1 MSGAEPDQ
9 SLTDGGKQ
17 SLKHFFSAS
26 LARYYCSS
34 SSWANH
40 HVKVHIWNI
49 FVMEKR
55 YKRISEHI
63 NVKINRT
70 NIKQT
75 NIPTANAA
83 NFRIFSNI
91 PHTLRAWYYS
101 NWTGNVRELGCCA
114 GLSSGE
120 SCDGRSGFDLAIS
133 AFTTIGKSRLF
144 HHGWHW
150 WWHRLKFSRL
160 YDDIDYN
167 AQGIDNVIWVDHIVV
182 DIAASRTHFACAAS
196 LFDSRSGFLHLHIW

>member
-1 MSGAEPDQ
+1 MTIFVYLCEAHHSDVRSRTRPKFNWW
-9 SLTDGGKQ
+9 GKN
-17 SLKHFFSAS
+17 SH
-26 LARYYCSS
+26 
-34 SSWANH
+34 
-40 HVKVHIWNI
+40 WNI
-49 FVMEKR
+49 FSQLPWPDTIALHLRGLIITSRYIYGTYLSWKKR

-133 AFTTIGKSRLF
+133 AFTTRGR
-144 HHGWHW
+144 
-150 WWHRLKFSRL
+150 
-160 YDDIDYN
+160 
-167 AQGIDNVIWVDHIVV
+167 AQI
-182 DIAASRTHFACAAS
+182 T
-196 LFDSRSGFLHLHIW
+196 